1 VSQSETARNNLHSM
15 DSTEWWRVPS
25 TDPLARILDVFEG
38 VIISVGGK
46 QRIVPV

>member
-1 VSQSETARNNLHSM
+1 MSQSETARNNLHPM

-25 TDPLARILDVFEG
+25 TDPLARILDIFED
-38 VIISVGGK
+38 VIISVGRK